1 MNTITLTDLNPPQC
15 EAVRYGEGPLLI
27 LAGAGSGKT
36 RVITYRIGLLIT
48 ERKVDPASIMAVTF
62 TNKAAL
68 EMRTRLNQLLGR
80 KIARQIWIGTFH
92 ALCLRML
99 KQESSFE
106 FSIYDQ
112 EETKRL
118 LKECQRQLNLD
129 EKVIKVEH
137 LAYRIESAKHEL
149 VDAEEYARLAADFN
163 TRLTAK
169 VYTLYQQKLARNR
182 AYDFGDLIMR
192 TVKMLEEN
200 PELLEKYRDK
210 FRYILVD
217 EYQDINHAQYFW
229 IRHLSGNDGNLT
241 VVGDDDQSIYQF
253 RGANLRNILEFE
265 RDYPKAR
272 VVRMEQNY
280 RSTQTILE
288 AAHAVVKNNR
298 GRKEKKL
305 WTENSVGAM
314 IQYFRG
320 EDETGEAAFV
330 VQEIIQEVYTRRQW
344 TLADCVLL
352 YRTNAQSRPFEDA
365 LRRERLPYR
374 IVGGMKFYDRM
385 EIKDLLAYLKVLVNP
400 ADEISLERIVN
411 TPARGMGETTQAKM
425 RELAAGQNCTLME
438 AMALAAQGQTNIS
451 EKDVRR
457 LKPLFGCVNIYA
469 AG

>member
-1 MNTITLTDLNPPQC
+1 
-15 EAVRYGEGPLLI
+15 
-27 LAGAGSGKT
+27 
-36 RVITYRIGLLIT
+36 
-48 ERKVDPASIMAVTF
+48 
-62 TNKAAL
+62 
-68 EMRTRLNQLLGR
+68 
-80 KIARQIWIGTFH
+80 
-92 ALCLRML
+92 
-99 KQESSFE
+99 
-106 FSIYDQ
+106 
-112 EETKRL
+112 
-118 LKECQRQLNLD
+118 
-129 EKVIKVEH
+129 
-137 LAYRIESAKHEL
+137 
-149 VDAEEYARLAADFN
+149 
-163 TRLTAK
+163 
-169 VYTLYQQKLARNR
+169 
-182 AYDFGDLIMR
+182 
-192 TVKMLEEN
+192 
-200 PELLEKYRDK
+200 
-210 FRYILVD
+210 
-217 EYQDINHAQYFW
+217 
-229 IRHLSGNDGNLT
+229 
-241 VVGDDDQSIYQF
+241 
-253 RGANLRNILEFE
+253 
-265 RDYPKAR
+265 
-272 VVRMEQNY
+272 
-280 RSTQTILE
+280 
-288 AAHAVVKNNR
+288 NNR